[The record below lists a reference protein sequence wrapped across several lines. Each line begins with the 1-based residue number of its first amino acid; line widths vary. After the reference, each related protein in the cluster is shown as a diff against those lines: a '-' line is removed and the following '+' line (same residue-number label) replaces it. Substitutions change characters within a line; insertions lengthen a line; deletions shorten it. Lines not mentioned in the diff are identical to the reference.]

1 MDIEKQKILVMALAY
16 DPKLFS
22 TCNNIVKTSYFDPSI
37 RKTVSFLKDFYEK
50 YKTLPENRILS
61 AETGFKIDEGFSLSK
76 AESSYVEDA
85 ITEFCRN
92 KAIEASIIAAPSLL
106 EKQDF
111 AKIEESFKNAISISL
126 NKDLGTDYFS
136 DPEGRLNSMMDESNF
151 IHTGWDEVDNI
162 IGGVGRQELLLFG
175 ANSGKGKSIVML
187 NLARNLILR
196 GFNGIYFTL
205 EMSEN
210 TVAKRLDSM
219 LTSIS
224 QNDIFKNIH
233 QVSSTLGTI
242 KTDKIGKFHIKRFPE
257 TVTNVNDFRAYIKE
271 YIEINGFKPD
281 FIVVDYLD
289 LMASTRSVSQENL
302 FVKDKFV
309 AEEVRSLGFEF
320 DCLMISASQLG
331 RGALETENINQGHI
345 QGGISKVNT
354 CDNFIAIVQ
363 SDAMRAAGEYVFEFA
378 KTRNS
383 GGVGRKVVLGWDPIS
398 LRVYNLP
405 PKHSKLDL
413 NVKNKRVSTL
423 PSGGTVLSKNNS
435 KESLLNLFTLDDSKN
450 RRQE

>member
-1 MDIEKQKILVMALAY
+1 
-16 DPKLFS
+16 
-22 TCNNIVKTSYFDPSI
+22 
-37 RKTVSFLKDFYEK
+37 
-50 YKTLPENRILS
+50 
-61 AETGFKIDEGFSLSK
+61 
-76 AESSYVEDA
+76 
-85 ITEFCRN
+85 
-92 KAIEASIIAAPSLL
+92 
-106 EKQDF
+106 
-111 AKIEESFKNAISISL
+111 
-126 NKDLGTDYFS
+126 
-136 DPEGRLNSMMDESNF
+136 
-151 IHTGWDEVDNI
+151 
-162 IGGVGRQELLLFG
+162 
-175 ANSGKGKSIVML
+175 
-187 NLARNLILR
+187 
-196 GFNGIYFTL
+196 
-205 EMSEN
+205 
-210 TVAKRLDSM
+210 
-219 LTSIS
+219 
-224 QNDIFKNIH
+224 
-233 QVSSTLGTI
+233 
-242 KTDKIGKFHIKRFPE
+242 
-257 TVTNVNDFRAYIKE
+257 
-271 YIEINGFKPD
+271 
-281 FIVVDYLD
+281 
-289 LMASTRSVSQENL
+289 MASTRSVSQENL